1 MKADRL
7 LANRPSTVRAELNLD
22 VFLHVVTQSI
32 SDHTPF
38 YKTDLNNV
46 LLFNIKKKKKKS
58 LTSIPHMQ
66 SSLRNDHISLVAM
79 QAEGGWGLSFR
90 TTELMTWMHWPVLL
104 LHSY

>member
-46 LLFNIKKKKKKS
+46 SLFNIKKKKN
-58 LTSIPHMQ
+58 H
-66 SSLRNDHISLVAM
+66 
-79 QAEGGWGLSFR
+79 
-90 TTELMTWMHWPVLL
+90 
-104 LHSY
+104 